1 LARISEKTRTIQNAL
16 LQEAG
21 IVGPLTLEHKLFN
34 NRVRVRYEDGSVS
47 VFEYAS
53 VLVSLDDPGVKIIFT
68 EHCGYHRI
76 VMLGVEIEV
85 EKYNSWPEEELAE
98 FNAMFHAGNE
108 LCPTCGLAQD
118 TLADISKCNNLRHK
132 EVAEWHGAL
141 ETEDE
146 PEVETDAVS

>member
-53 VLVSLDDPGVKIIFT
+53 VLVSLD
-68 EHCGYHRI
+68 HRI